1 MNAQSATSELLRST
15 PSVRE
20 RRQPKEID
28 WGHPRPSSE
37 PALRAQLQQKDIL
50 LREMQHR
57 VANSLQIIAT
67 VLALDARKAQ
77 SEEARMH
84 LQNAQRRIL
93 AVAMVQR
100 HLGPSGHGENLEL
113 AGFLHELCEGLTAS
127 LVGDT
132 TRITITVGAEP
143 CMVSSKVAMSLGLIV
158 TELVINALKHAF
170 PPDAAT
176 GLIVVTHRAEGEGW
190 MLAVSDNGV
199 GKPDGEQG
207 PASSGLGAT
216 ILEALVKQLDGRM
229 QTSSDRHGRS
239 VTIAHGLSA
248 NVPGKW

>member
-1 MNAQSATSELLRST
+1 MLA
-15 PSVRE
+15 
-20 RRQPKEID
+20 
-28 WGHPRPSSE
+28 
-37 PALRAQLQQKDIL
+37 ALLQQKDIL

-57 VANSLQIIAT
+57 VANSLQIVAT

-77 SEEARMH
+77 SEEARLY
-84 LQNAQRRIL
+84 LQHAQRRIL

-100 HLGPSGHGENLEL
+100 HLDPSSQEGNLEL
-113 AGFLHELCEGLTAS
+113 SGYLHELCESLTAS

-132 TRITITVGAEP
+132 TRIAISVGAER

-170 PPDAAT
+170 APDAAS

-190 MLAVSDNGV
+190 VLAVSDNGV
-199 GKPDGEQG
+199 GKPAGEHE
-207 PASSGLGAT
+207 PASSGVGAT
-216 ILEALVKQLDGRM
+216 IVEALVKQLDGRM